1 MNMLSNSKREDV
13 YRRLAR
19 NIGNTPLYEIRNIE
33 IPNGNRI
40 FAKEEYLNPTG
51 SHYDRVFWNLLY
63 SLEREG
69 TICPCQE
76 LVETTSGN
84 AGASFA
90 WLCAALGYKA
100 TVVIPQDMPDA
111 RLAYIRSL
119 GARTVISPSGE
130 YVAGSITS
138 LRKYLKEKKAQ
149 AAPIY
154 CPNHA
159 GAEFSVIGMSRSG
172 EEIIRDAPSAGI
184 DKIDIYVSALGG
196 GITVRGVGE
205 VLQEEWPE
213 MQLVG
218 VEPFEAPEYYV
229 RKFPE
234 RFQSLYGMTP
244 TIGPHSLLGIG
255 RWGDDSYKFPH
266 MEKMLGRINDII
278 LVKKEHWCETAL
290 KLRDIEAKH
299 VGRTS
304 AASLWAALELA
315 REVEDKTFLILFYDP
330 AWKYLNL
337 I

>member
-1 MNMLSNSKREDV
+1 MLSNPKREDL
-13 YRRLAR
+13 YRRLAL
-19 NIGNTPLYEIRNIE
+19 NIGNTPLYEVKNIK

-40 FAKEEYLNPTG
+40 FAKEEFLNPTG

-63 SLEREG
+63 SLERQG
-69 TICPCQE
+69 TVCPCQG

-100 TVVIPQDMPDA
+100 TVIIPEDMPDA
-111 RLAYIRSL
+111 RVAHIRSF
-119 GARTVISPSGE
+119 GAHIIVSPKGE
-130 YVAGSITS
+130 YVSGSIQS
-138 LRKYLKEKKAQ
+138 LHKYLKDKKALGESD
-149 AAPIY
+149 Y

-159 GAEFSVIGMSRSG
+159 GSEFSVVGMSQSG
-172 EEIIRDAPSAGI
+172 EEIVRDAPSAGI
-184 DKIDIYVSALGG
+184 DKVDIYVSALGG

-205 VLQEEWPE
+205 VLQEKWPE
-213 MQLVG
+213 MQIVG

-229 RKFPE
+229 RRFPE
-234 RFQSLYGMTP
+234 RFESIYGETP
-244 TIGPHSLLGIG
+244 TRKPHGLLGIG

-266 MEKMLGRINDII
+266 MEKMLARINDII
-278 LVKKEHWCETAL
+278 LVKKEHWFEAAL
-290 KLRDIEAKH
+290 MLRNIEAKH

-315 REVEDKTFLILFYDP
+315 KEVEDKTLLVLFYDP